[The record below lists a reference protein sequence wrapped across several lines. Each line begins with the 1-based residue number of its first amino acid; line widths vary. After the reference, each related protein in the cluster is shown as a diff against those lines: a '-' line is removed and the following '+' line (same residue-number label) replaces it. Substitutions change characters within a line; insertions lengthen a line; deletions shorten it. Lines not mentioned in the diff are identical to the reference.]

1 MAVVE
6 LVLIFLTIS
15 ASEVVR
21 ERPRK
26 DVDVICHSAYLQWSA
41 LQTPQRS
48 RQIGV
53 HLRSQ
58 LVRLQKCD
66 SVLGGEDDV
75 HQYESE

>member
-21 ERPRK
+21 ERP
-26 DVDVICHSAYLQWSA
+26 
-41 LQTPQRS
+41 PQRS

-53 HLRSQ
+53 HLRSE

>member
-1 MAVVE
+1 M
-6 LVLIFLTIS
+6 IW
-15 ASEVVR
+15 
-21 ERPRK
+21 
-26 DVDVICHSAYLQWSA
+26 HSAYLQWFA

-53 HLRSQ
+53 HCRPE